1 MSIATNL
8 LPIISNLKKLKKIMN
23 LSNYMKLKVISTKII
38 HAQKHT
44 FTCTYLHRLHTCVH
58 AHMNKGC
65 SDFII
70 YAVVI

>member
-1 MSIATNL
+1 
-8 LPIISNLKKLKKIMN
+8 MN